1 MSESTQE
8 LMKWIIPLIITNGVM
23 LVGSIIGW
31 ILQGKKSKKEL
42 RNSDLSAGQM
52 AIDTTADALA
62 ISEAAAAQVKEVR
75 EELRKSCAHYE
86 REIEAL
92 RMEIDELRYENEEK
106 DAMIEA
112 LKRWAEKLVSQVK
125 QHTNIAP
132 AYFVPPIT
140 VKKIKII

>member
-62 ISEAAAAQVKEVR
+62 ISKAAAAQVKEVR

-112 LKRWAEKLVSQVK
+112 LKKWAEKLVSQVK
-125 QHTNIAP
+125 QYTNIAP

-140 VKKIKII
+140 VKKK